1 MSRILRNGLPGLLLP
16 LMFATLPAQAAQVS
30 LTSPTEQAMLVELY
44 TSEGCSSCPPADR
57 WLSGLRDDPRLW
69 RELVPIAF
77 HVDYWDYIGWTD
89 RFATTD
95 HGQRQRAYAADG
107 RVGTVYTPGFVVDG
121 REWRGWFRGHEPE
134 PGERAAAGVLALE
147 LDAGKVEARFDATAE
162 AGGEVD
168 LHLVLLGFDL
178 SSEVK
183 SGENSGRTLRHDFV
197 VLDYQRQPLLRAD
210 GGYRLRTDRPRS
222 GVKAGR
228 YAIAAWVTPKGGL
241 EPLQAVGGWLP
252 ENSL

>member
-1 MSRILRNGLPGLLLP
+1 LARNGLPILLLSLVVVMSP
-16 LMFATLPAQAAQVS
+16 LQAAEI
-30 LTSPTEQAMLVELY
+30 TFASPAEQAMLVELY

-89 RFATTD
+89 RFATAG

-107 RVGTVYTPGFVVDG
+107 RIGTVYTPGFVVDG
-121 REWRGWFRGHEPE
+121 REWRGWFRGREPD
-134 PGERAAAGVLALE
+134 PGQRAKAGILALE
-147 LDAGKVEARFDATAE
+147 LDAGKVEARFDTATE
-162 AGGEVD
+162 TGGEVD
-168 LHLVLLGFDL
+168 LHLALLGFDL
-178 SSEVK
+178 SSEVQ

-197 VLDYQRQPLLRAD
+197 VLDYRRQPLTRVD
-210 GGYRLRTDRPRS
+210 EGYRVRTDRPRS
-222 GVKAGR
+222 GIKAGR
-228 YAIAAWVTPKGGL
+228 YAIAAWVTPRGGL

-252 ENSL
+252 ENAL